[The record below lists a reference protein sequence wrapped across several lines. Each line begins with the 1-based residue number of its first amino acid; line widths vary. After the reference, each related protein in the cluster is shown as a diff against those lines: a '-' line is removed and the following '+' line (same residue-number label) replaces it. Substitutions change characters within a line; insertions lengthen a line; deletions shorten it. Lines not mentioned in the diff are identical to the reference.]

1 MKKQER
7 MSPEQRDV
15 YQILLKEME
24 NWGEE
29 AIPTRQILQ
38 LALQLDEKGEFYKFI
53 EVFGDSR
60 IDDKDVLDM
69 IFAIVSSF
77 IFLVIGLYV
86 GAFALSK
93 DDIVRENGI
102 YKELL
107 AEQEEVNKQ
116 IKAYNEILKQ
126 HNNYLMNFYNISRGL

>member
-1 MKKQER
+1 
-7 MSPEQRDV
+7 
-15 YQILLKEME
+15 
-24 NWGEE
+24 
-29 AIPTRQILQ
+29 
-38 LALQLDEKGEFYKFI
+38 
-53 EVFGDSR
+53 
-60 IDDKDVLDM
+60 M
-69 IFAIVSSF
+69 IFTIVSSF